1 MIDYNMK
8 DVEIVKKTKVKLKN
22 PILICGL
29 PDSGFVGKIASYHF
43 AKGIK
48 AEKFADMYS
57 SHLPAQTIVNEDG
70 TIEPLKF
77 EFYYKKGKNDLL
89 IFTGDAQS
97 ETPEGQYNVSRD
109 VLKFVKGLGCKTVY
123 AVGGLITN
131 DLSIPPK
138 IYGASISESLLK
150 DLEELGIEN
159 MKESNIIG
167 MNGILV
173 SLAKDSKMKGFGIY
187 GETKGEFPDISA
199 AKELIKVLTV
209 ITGIKPNLRAL
220 SSEEKRLKK
229 LQTSL
234 ESKIIEDSE
243 KKVSGYIT

>member
-1 MIDYNMK
+1 M
-8 DVEIVKKTKVKLKN
+8 
-22 PILICGL
+22 
-29 PDSGFVGKIASYHF
+29 
-43 AKGIK
+43 
-48 AEKFADMYS
+48 
-57 SHLPAQTIVNEDG
+57 
-70 TIEPLKF
+70 
-77 EFYYKKGKNDLL
+77 
-89 IFTGDAQS
+89 
-97 ETPEGQYNVSRD
+97 
-109 VLKFVKGLGCKTVY
+109 
-123 AVGGLITN
+123 
-131 DLSIPPK
+131 PPK
-138 IYGASISESLLK
+138 IYGAAISESLLK
-150 DLEELGIEN
+150 DLQEFGIEN

-187 GETKGEFPDISA
+187 SETKGEFPDISA

-243 KKVSGYIT
+243 KKVSRYIT